1 MKKLNEL
8 NWILVPVTHA
18 QTLHN
23 LIATNKFTSTH
34 LGQDAWKSLLRNSYL
49 QQGCH
54 KEGFNAFIN
63 DQKVRIG
70 IVAGKNCY
78 DSGSSLVGFGST
90 TRVSSGNYEGD
101 NYRGRIVSF
110 GYVLVQ

>member
-1 MKKLNEL
+1 MKKQDEL
-8 NWILVPVTHA
+8 NWILVPVTPA

-23 LIATNKFTSTH
+23 LIAANKFTSTH
-34 LGQDAWKSLLRNSYL
+34 LGRDTWKSLLRNSGL

-70 IVAGKNCY
+70 IVAGTNCY
-78 DSGSSLVGFGST
+78 ATGSSLIGFGST
-90 TRVSSGNYEGD
+90 TGVNSGNYEG
-101 NYRGRIVSF
+101 NIYQGRIVSF
-110 GYVLVQ
+110 GYILVQ